1 MKIKVLGAHNC
12 ESSATRL
19 VSLLIDDVLAL
30 DAGSLT
36 SSLTFV
42 AQQKL
47 KAILL
52 THQHYDHI
60 RDVPALAMNALFY
73 ETNISVYATQIVRD
87 ALETHW
93 LNGVTYSQFLEKPEG
108 NPIINFT
115 TVEPYKALQIG
126 EYRVLPLPVSHSV
139 PTTGYQITGPDGKKL
154 LYTGDTGPGLSDCW
168 EHASPDLII
177 TEVTAPDRYLEFSR
191 KNRHLTPVLL
201 KEELIS
207 FRKQKGYLPP
217 VIAVHM
223 NPRQENEIATE
234 ITLVAAELKTSISL
248 AYEGM
253 LIQL

>member
-12 ESSATRL
+12 ESSVTRL

-36 SSLTFV
+36 SGLTFA

-52 THQHYDHI
+52 THQHYDHM
-60 RDVPALAMNALFY
+60 RDIPALAMNAVFY
-73 ETNISVYATQIVRD
+73 ETNVNVYATQAVRD

-93 LNGVTYSQFLEKPEG
+93 LNGVTYGQFLEKPAG
-108 NPIINFT
+108 KPIINFT
-115 TVEPYKALQIG
+115 TVEPYKATRIAGYQ
-126 EYRVLPLPVSHSV
+126 VLPLPVSHSV
-139 PTTGYQITGPDGKKL
+139 PATGFQITGPDGEKL

-177 TEVTAPDRYLEFSR
+177 TEVTAPDRYIEFGR
-191 KNRHLTPVLL
+191 KKQHLTPGLL

-217 VIAVHM
+217 VVTVHM

-234 ITLVAAELKTSISL
+234 ITLVADELKASISL